1 MNEYVRIARVR
12 MSKDYNK
19 SKSRG
24 MIVKVRIRKEC

>member
-24 MIVKVRIRKEC
+24 MIEKKE